1 MGSIAAPNLFTFT
14 HGALGDIKGRQR
26 HGDIVQF
33 RGLPFASI
41 PARFRQ
47 SVLKEHLPNQP
58 FDATNPG

>member
-1 MGSIAAPNLFTFT
+1 MGSTTAPSVFKF
-14 HGALGDIKGRQR
+14 HHDALGDIIGWHRQ
-26 HGDIVQF
+26 GDIVQF

-47 SVLKEHLPNQP
+47 SVLVDQLPNKP